1 MKGYIMKY
9 YKFKV
14 TKMNANTPSEYIAR
28 FHSTESGVEVF
39 EAENTFEDFSVVSI
53 ADDNKTTKI
62 VNSQDSNIGLVEIT
76 LDEFTPLK
84 ESSYTYKR
92 IQENLKA
99 LKGVKLQELD
109 EAFKKATT
117 KTPVNVS
124 GVGIVDGG
132 RDNLQDVAG
141 VIETFEESGESTMF
155 FRIADN
161 SFVQVNGEQLKAIK
175 KAIIL
180 KGQELYQKKW
190 QIETSLISAKTFDEI
205 MAIKVEF

>member
-1 MKGYIMKY
+1 MKY

-14 TKMNANTPSEYIAR
+14 TKMNSGTPAEYIAR
-28 FHSTESGVEVF
+28 FHSIENGVEVF
-39 EAENTFEDFSVVSI
+39 EAENTFQDFSVVSI
-53 ADDNKTTKI
+53 SDDDKATEIIK
-62 VNSQDSNIGLVEIT
+62 SQDSNIALVEIG

-92 IQENLKA
+92 IGENLKN
-99 LKGVKLQELD
+99 LKDVKLQELAR
-109 EAFKKATT
+109 AFKEATT
-117 KTPVNVS
+117 KTRVS
-124 GVGIVDGG
+124 VAGVGVVDAG
-132 RDNLQDVAG
+132 RSHLQDVSG
-141 VIETFEESGESTMF
+141 IIETFEESRENTMI

-161 SFVQVNGEQLKAIK
+161 SFVSVNAEQLKAIK

-190 QIETSLISAKTFDEI
+190 EIESKLANAKTFNEI

>member
-14 TKMNANTPSEYIAR
+14 TKMNANTPSEYTAR
-28 FHSTESGVEVF
+28 FHSTENGVEVF
-39 EAENTFEDFSVVSI
+39 EAENTLQDFSVVSI
-53 ADDNKTTKI
+53 ADDSKATEI
-62 VNSQDSNIGLVEIT
+62 VNAQDSNIGLVEIT

-84 ESSYTYKR
+84 ESSFTYKR
-92 IQENLKA
+92 TQENLKA
-99 LKGVKLQELD
+99 LKDIKLQELD
-109 EAFKKATT
+109 EAFKKVTT
-117 KTPVNVS
+117 KTPVNVA

-141 VIETFEESGESTMF
+141 IIETFEESGESTMF

-190 QIETSLISAKTFDEI
+190 QIETSLISARTFDEI